1 MTALHSPAFYTSLY
15 GYKFCMRMHLNGVDR
30 GVGQHLA
37 LYVLMMQG
45 DYDALL
51 EWPFKLRKVEL
62 TILDQ
67 SDATEV
73 RHHISRSLEVN
84 PYVAFQ
90 RPSTTRNQQ
99 VHGYAESA
107 SIARISE
114 RQYVKNN
121 TMLVHIQIF
130 H

>member
-1 MTALHSPAFYTSLY
+1 
-15 GYKFCMRMHLNGVDR
+15 MRMHLNGVDR

-45 DYDALL
+45 GYDALL

-99 VHGYAESA
+99 VHGYAEFA

>member
-1 MTALHSPAFYTSLY
+1 
-15 GYKFCMRMHLNGVDR
+15 MHPNGVDR

-37 LYVLMMQG
+37 LYVQMMQG
-45 DYDALL
+45 DYDAVL

-62 TILDQ
+62 TIVNQ

-84 PYVAFQ
+84 PYVVFQ

-99 VHGYAESA
+99 IHGYAKFA
-107 SIARISE
+107 AIARIKAI
-114 RQYVKNN
+114 RQEQYNSCTNSDFSLTFKIHSV
-121 TMLVHIQIF
+121 VYS
-130 H
+130 